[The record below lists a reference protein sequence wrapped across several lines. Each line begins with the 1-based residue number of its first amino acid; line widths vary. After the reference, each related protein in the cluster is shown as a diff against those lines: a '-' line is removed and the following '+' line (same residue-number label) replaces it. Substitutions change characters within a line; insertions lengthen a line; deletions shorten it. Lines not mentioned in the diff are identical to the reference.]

1 MMDWNY
7 IFVSCI
13 ILFAGAGIGF
23 IAAGIIIFIIE
34 LKLKFTWHYWEL
46 EGNLLTTLYGSLTIN
61 NTTISLFGNFK
72 TRNKPKIT
80 YYSIFLI
87 RRSKDV

>member
-1 MMDWNY
+1 MDWNY
-7 IFVSCI
+7 IFISLI
-13 ILFAGAGIGF
+13 ILFAGAG
-23 IAAGIIIFIIE
+23 AGAIVAGVIIFIIE
-34 LKLKFTWHYWEL
+34 LKLSFIWHYWEL

>member
-1 MMDWNY
+1 MDWNY
-7 IFVSCI
+7 IFISLI

-34 LKLKFTWHYWEL
+34 LKLKFVWHYWEL
-46 EGNLLTTLYGSLTIN
+46 EGNLLTTLWGSLTIN
-61 NTTISLFGNFK
+61 KTTISLFGNFR
-72 TRNKPKIT
+72 TRNKPQIT

>member
-1 MMDWNY
+1 MDWNY

-13 ILFAGAGIGF
+13 ILFAGAGVGAIV
-23 IAAGIIIFIIE
+23 AGVIIFIIE

-46 EGNLLTTLYGSLTIN
+46 EGNLLTTLWSSLTIN
-61 NTTISLFGNFK
+61 NTTISLFGNFR
-72 TRNKPKIT
+72 TRNNPQIT

-87 RRSKDV
+87 RRNKNV

>member
-1 MMDWNY
+1 MDWNY
-7 IFVSCI
+7 IFISSI
-13 ILFAGAGIGF
+13 ILFAGAGVGAI
-23 IAAGIIIFIIE
+23 IAGLVIFIIE
-34 LKLKFTWHYWEL
+34 LKLKFTLYYWEL
-46 EGNLLTTLYGSLTIN
+46 EGNLLTNLYGSLTIN

-72 TRNKPKIT
+72 TRNKPQIT